1 MKILISHPTSNQ
13 NNRYSLQALSE
24 KKILLKFVTSVN
36 FDITKYPLKVF
47 PRRLKSFLNKRSF
60 KSINKEKII
69 TNSLLTESI
78 RYLKNK
84 ILNIH
89 DTYKLYND
97 IDLLTAS
104 FIKKNKSNIN
114 AVYCYEDCAYNTFIA
129 AKNNNIKCIYELP
142 IGYWREKDKILKKEN
157 KFYKNFKIPLNI
169 ESIEKLKR
177 KDLELKYA
185 DIIVVPSLF
194 VKKTLLKSKLK
205 KKKIIV
211 IPYSFPEPKKKVNWY
226 NKNKKL
232 ELLYVGSLT
241 PRKGLY
247 YLSKAIKKL
256 YITDKDK
263 FTLTIIG
270 SGPLEKWLK
279 KELPNAIFKKNLPH
293 NIILKEMQSKDV
305 LIFPSLFEGFGL
317 VITEAMSR
325 GMVVMSTNRTI
336 LPEIRGKNN
345 SVLIRNNNSNDIVNN
360 VRYFFKYPHKAKII
374 GQNATLACR
383 NNSWFKYKKNFINM
397 TNKIHE

>member
-89 DTYKLYND
+89 DTYKLYDD

-129 AKNNNIKCIYELP
+129 ANNNNIKCI
-142 IGYWREKDKILKKEN
+142 
-157 KFYKNFKIPLNI
+157 
-169 ESIEKLKR
+169 
-177 KDLELKYA
+177 
-185 DIIVVPSLF
+185 
-194 VKKTLLKSKLK
+194 
-205 KKKIIV
+205 
-211 IPYSFPEPKKKVNWY
+211 
-226 NKNKKL
+226 
-232 ELLYVGSLT
+232 
-241 PRKGLY
+241 
-247 YLSKAIKKL
+247 
-256 YITDKDK
+256 
-263 FTLTIIG
+263 
-270 SGPLEKWLK
+270 
-279 KELPNAIFKKNLPH
+279 
-293 NIILKEMQSKDV
+293 
-305 LIFPSLFEGFGL
+305 
-317 VITEAMSR
+317 
-325 GMVVMSTNRTI
+325 
-336 LPEIRGKNN
+336 
-345 SVLIRNNNSNDIVNN
+345 
-360 VRYFFKYPHKAKII
+360 
-374 GQNATLACR
+374 
-383 NNSWFKYKKNFINM
+383 
-397 TNKIHE
+397 